1 MATVPYIF
9 ADQFGPIPLS
19 QLDANFANIKALA
32 TNANTVTNPTQAN
45 ITAVGTLTSLSV
57 AGNITGGNLKT
68 ANGVYANTVFSR
80 VDFSNTFVSG
90 TGNITTGN
98 LRVLQDTL
106 IIGNLVVNGTTITQN
121 ANTITT
127 NDLTITVGNN
137 QSSASALNGAG
148 LLVGLSNIARWQ
160 YDGIQNSWS
169 SNVSITPTANNTLN
183 LGSASTYWNTA
194 FVNQANV
201 LGTVTANQVNANNIS
216 TPGIVSAS
224 GNVVSGNIISA
235 AGNVIG
241 GNLSTSGSLLVLGTG
256 NFLGSLTAPT
266 AANGTVSNQVA
277 TTSFV
282 TSAVFNAT
290 SALGTMSTQNA
301 NSVAIVGGAITGIN
315 TLDVNVGGTG
325 QPTLTNNA
333 LLIGTGTSPVR
344 FVSPGTNGNL
354 LTASGGEWVSRTP
367 ATMAT
372 QNANAVA
379 ITGGSISG
387 ITALPVESGGTGRA
401 NLVTNALLI
410 GNSTSAVKFVAP
422 GTDGN
427 LLTASGGEWVSRA
440 RLPFTIIYQGE
451 ITVNAVN
458 SFLLDL
464 FKSTLLFVYFG
475 NGAGGNQFLFSN
487 VEWGMES
494 LNQQRIWYQAGVDFQ
509 VAQSGSLMAAFDPN
523 TGATLYVRVNANNL
537 GAYGAPGTARCLVL
551 QF

>member
-19 QLDANFANIKALA
+19 QLDANFANVKALA

-45 ITAVGTLTSLSV
+45 ITAVGTLTSLSA

-98 LRVLQDTL
+98 LRVLKDTL

-169 SNVSITPTANNTLN
+169 SNVSITPIANNTLN
-183 LGSASTYWNTA
+183 LGSTGSYWNTA

-201 LGTVTANQVNANNIS
+201 LGTVTANLVNANNIS
-216 TPGIVSAS
+216 TPGIVSAL

-235 AGNVIG
+235 VGNVIG
-241 GNLSTSGSLLVLGTG
+241 GNLSTPGSLLVLGTG

-290 SALGTMSTQNA
+290 SSLGTMATQNSNA
-301 NSVAIVGGAITGIN
+301 VSITGGAITGIN
-315 TLDVNVGGTG
+315 ALDANVGGTG
-325 QPTLTNNA
+325 QSTLTNNA

-354 LTASGGEWVSRTP
+354 LTASGGEWISRTP

-387 ITALPVESGGTGRA
+387 ITALPVDSGGTGRSTLI
-401 NLVTNALLI
+401 NNALLI
-410 GNSTSAVKFVAP
+410 GNNTSTVKFVAP

-494 LNQQRIWYQAGVDFQ
+494 LNQQRIWYQGGVDFQ

>member
-1 MATVPYIF
+1 MATVPYTF

-19 QLDANFANIKALA
+19 QLDANFANVKALA
-32 TNANTVTNPTQAN
+32 TTANTVTNPTQAN

-160 YDGIQNSWS
+160 YDGFQNSWS
-169 SNVSITPTANNTLN
+169 SNISITPTANNTLN
-183 LGSASTYWNTA
+183 LGSTSTYWNTA
-194 FVNQANV
+194 FINQANV
-201 LGTVTANQVNANNIS
+201 IETVTANLVNANNIS

-241 GNLSTSGSLLVLGTG
+241 ANLSTPGSLVVLGTG
-256 NFLGSLTAPT
+256 NFIGNLTAPT

-290 SALGTMSTQNA
+290 SSLGTMATQNA

-325 QPTLTNNA
+325 RATLTNNA

-344 FVSPGTNGNL
+344 FIN
-354 LTASGGEWVSRTP
+354 
-367 ATMAT
+367 
-372 QNANAVA
+372 
-379 ITGGSISG
+379 
-387 ITALPVESGGTGRA
+387 
-401 NLVTNALLI
+401 
-410 GNSTSAVKFVAP
+410 P

-427 LLTASGGEWVSRA
+427 LLTASAGEWVSQA
-440 RLPFTIIYQGE
+440 RLPFVIISQGE
-451 ITVNAVN
+451 ISVNTVNT
-458 SFLLDL
+458 FLLDNQ
-464 FKSTLLFVYFG
+464 KSTLLFVYFG
-475 NGAGGNQFLFSN
+475 NGFGGNGFLFSN

-494 LNQQRIWYQAGVDFQ
+494 LNQQRIWFQSGVDFQ
-509 VAQSGSLMAAFDPN
+509 VAESGSLLAAFNPG
-523 TGATLYVRVNANNL
+523 TGATLYVRINANNL
-537 GAYGAPGTARCLVL
+537 GGYGAPSTARCLVL